1 MCSRVSLKIK
11 KSIHNRTQPQFVC
24 NGWERNL
31 VASACIGP
39 VGSLKK
45 SVTRIRKRYYR
56 LTRGTPQEAVEA
68 MKAILAAKAKNSR
81 AGSEVFGVGRKP

>member
-56 LTRGTPQEAVEA
+56 LTRGTPQEAAEA
-68 MKAILAAKAKNSR
+68 MKAILAAK
-81 AGSEVFGVGRKP
+81 V